1 MQNRKQRYTTNLKG
15 MHEHCEASYLRL
27 RQLIADWDTF
37 ERLELAIDAGNS
49 PARLVTLELEER
61 NPYTTTIMLHQQDV
75 ILPWAEGP
83 KIGVRVYHDAR
94 MAEVISWNRHRL
106 LQARYQYPNEKMY
119 LPDEK
124 AQLNQFLGE
133 CLRQCLEFGR
143 ALEPVTIR

>member
-1 MQNRKQRYTTNLKG
+1 MQNRKQRYNTDLKR
-15 MHEHCEASYLRL
+15 MHQHCEASYLYL
-27 RQLIADWDTF
+27 RQLIADWDHF
-37 ERLELAIDAGNS
+37 EHLEFAIDSANA
-49 PARLVTLELEER
+49 PVLRITLDLQER
-61 NPYTTTIMLHQQDV
+61 NPYTSTIMLHQQDV
-75 ILPWAEGP
+75 LLPWAEGP

-94 MAEVISWNRHRL
+94 MAEVISWNGHRL

-143 ALEPVTIR
+143 TLEPVTLR